1 MYFRNSGFFK
11 LKYKDNNKEKH
22 NLGGKLKKS
31 QSGTTQ
37 NRMRFQ
43 CGVSADHI
51 NKESVFWFVFHT
63 SQTSRDSQSYLSGS
77 LVLCYLYQTL

>member
-11 LKYKDNNKEKH
+11 LKHKDNNKEKH

-37 NRMRFQ
+37 NRMRFVCRISRPYKQ
-43 CGVSADHI
+43 RIRILVRFSHI
-51 NKESVFWFVFHT
+51 S
-63 SQTSRDSQSYLSGS
+63 D
-77 LVLCYLYQTL
+77 